1 MASPGNVADFLL
13 HMFQEKK
20 CQVSTVKGYRST
32 ISNTLKFKSGQNI
45 GSDPII
51 SELIKYMELQ
61 RPIQR
66 SLAPKWDLSCVLSSL
81 CGEPFEPLHRAS
93 RFYLTLKTVFLLA
106 MATARRVSEIHALSI
121 DPGHLRFNQSD
132 GSVSLRT
139 EPGFLAKNQLP
150 SICPDDILVQNLAKT
165 VKRNDFNRL
174 LCPVR
179 AIKRYLKVTEPIR
192 KNRTRLFLPLKG
204 NHDINKGSISGWIA
218 YTIRLA
224 YKNLSKSK

>member
-1 MASPGNVADFLL
+1 
-13 HMFQEKK
+13 
-20 CQVSTVKGYRST
+20 
-32 ISNTLKFKSGQNI
+32 
-45 GSDPII
+45 
-51 SELIKYMELQ
+51 MELQ
-61 RPIQR
+61 RPVQR
-66 SLAPKWDLSCVLSSL
+66 SLAPTWDLSCVLSSL
-81 CGEPFEPLHRAS
+81 CGKPFEPLHRAS

-106 MATARRVSEIHALSI
+106 MAMARWVIEIHALSI

-132 GSVSLRT
+132 SSFSLRT

-192 KNRTRLFLPLKG
+192 KNRTRLFLPL
-204 NHDINKGSISGWIA
+204 N
-218 YTIRLA
+218 
-224 YKNLSKSK
+224 

>member
-150 SICPDDILVQNLAKT
+150 SICPDDILVQNLA
-165 VKRNDFNRL
+165 
-174 LCPVR
+174 
-179 AIKRYLKVTEPIR
+179 
-192 KNRTRLFLPLKG
+192 
-204 NHDINKGSISGWIA
+204 
-218 YTIRLA
+218 
-224 YKNLSKSK
+224 